1 MNKTVLTVLWCA
13 TLLVAGVIGWRV
25 TGSGPSAAVVAST
38 PPSSSAAA
46 RTGGPSL
53 LDLSPIR
60 PLPEGVPV
68 DGRKVALGDR
78 LFHETRLSKDGT
90 ISCASCHDLTQG
102 GDDGQVVSRGVGG
115 ALGSVNAP
123 TVLNSGFNFRQF
135 WDGRA
140 ASLEEQVDG
149 PLLHPA
155 EMANS
160 WDGVLD
166 MLQSDKVYAKSF
178 GDVYADGVTRANVR
192 DAIATFER
200 SLVTPNSRFDRWLR
214 GEADA
219 LTVEEQE
226 GFRLFVDVGCIT
238 CHQGVNV
245 GGNLFEV
252 LGRSNDYFK
261 DRGSQK
267 PADLGRFNVTGN
279 EADKHKFKVPALR
292 NIELTAPYL
301 HDGSAATL
309 QEAVQVMA
317 NYQIGRELQP
327 HEVDRLVAFLRTLTG
342 ENAIHP

>member
-25 TGSGPSAAVVAST
+25 TGTEPPANPTPDVAGGAS
-38 PPSSSAAA
+38 
-46 RTGGPSL
+46 RGGPSL

-68 DGRKVALGDR
+68 DGRKVALGDK
-78 LFHETRLSKDGT
+78 LFHETRLSSDNT

-140 ASLEEQVDG
+140 ATLEEQVDG

-155 EMANS
+155 EMASS
-160 WDGVLD
+160 WDAVLATLKAD
-166 MLQSDKVYAKSF
+166 DAYAKAF
-178 GDVYADGVTRANVR
+178 RDVYADGVTPVNVR

-214 GEADA
+214 GEYDA
-219 LTVEEQE
+219 LTAEEQE
-226 GFRLFVDVGCIT
+226 GFRLFVDVGCVT

-261 DRGSQK
+261 DRDSQK

-309 QEAVQVMA
+309 QEVVQIMA
-317 NYQIGRELQP
+317 NYQTGRELAA
-327 HEVDRLVAFLRTLTG
+327 HEVDLIVAFLRTLTG

>member
-1 MNKTVLTVLWCA
+1 MNKTVLTVLWCS

-25 TGSGPSAAVVAST
+25 TGTTPPTPSVTGTAPSAG
-38 PPSSSAAA
+38 AA

-78 LFHETRLSKDGT
+78 LFHEPRLSKDGT

-140 ASLEEQVDG
+140 ATLEEQVDG

-155 EMANS
+155 EMASS
-160 WDGVLD
+160 WDDVLAT
-166 MLQSDKVYAKSF
+166 LRNDKAYAKSF
-178 GDVYADGVTRANVR
+178 GDVYADGVTPANVR

-219 LTVEEQE
+219 LTAEEQE
-226 GFRLFVDVGCIT
+226 GFRLFVDVGCVT

-261 DRGSQK
+261 DKGSSK

-292 NIELTAPYL
+292 NVELTAPYL

-317 NYQIGRELQP
+317 SYQIGRELQP